1 MAGYGIIDCIPQER
15 KESMSAITASQ
26 LKAGY
31 IFGDIAAGEYVYMP
45 AGEVGVTSPVC
56 VFETP
61 EGRRDVS
68 LDEAVE
74 LVLRL
79 SLKPVRHPQ
88 FGRRSC

>member
-1 MAGYGIIDCIPQER
+1 
-15 KESMSAITASQ
+15 MSAITASQ

-45 AGEVGVTSPVC
+45 AGEVGMASPVC
-56 VFETP
+56 ILETP
-61 EGRRDVS
+61 QGRRDVS

-79 SLKPVRHPQ
+79 SLKPVRHPRL
-88 FGRRSC
+88 GYRSC